1 MNRKAGD
8 DKGRRRSK
16 ENRRPFLGAGGVARN
31 PGQRV
36 GLSRLEAS
44 SSVLLL
50 DNKTRFN
57 FLNPPALCMVES
69 FFQNSCNAQMDCRP
83 RMTG

>member
-57 FLNPPALCMVES
+57 FLNPPALCIVET
-69 FFQNSCNAQMDCRP
+69 FFQNSFNTRMNFRP